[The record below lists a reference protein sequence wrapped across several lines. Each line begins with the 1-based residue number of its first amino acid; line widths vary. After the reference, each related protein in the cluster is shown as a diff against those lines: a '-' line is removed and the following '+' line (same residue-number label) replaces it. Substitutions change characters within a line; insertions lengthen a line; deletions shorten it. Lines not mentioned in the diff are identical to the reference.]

1 MAMNTYDDIW
11 LAVLDYCKT
20 QISKTGFSLW
30 IEPLKLIDFN
40 GNTITLLL
48 ASPMQEKI
56 TKSQYGTLLEQ
67 AFEEVLGFKVNLE
80 YKLCIEQE
88 AQIKAEEEEHI
99 KEEKEENYP
108 FTFDTFIEGPSNRF
122 AYRAAIA
129 VSENPGGHLIKIILT
144 IITIPFSFTAN
155 PALAK
160 LIFLMQYATKS
171 AKIFPR

>member
-1 MAMNTYDDIW
+1 MTTYDDIW

-20 QISKTGFSLW
+20 QISKSVFSLW

-80 YKLCIEQE
+80 YKLCTEQE

-99 KEEKEENYP
+99 KEEIADVMVMLKQFQLYYDIPTEDIKAIMKNKVDRQPERIEYEPKHGKEE
-108 FTFDTFIEGPSNRF
+108 
-122 AYRAAIA
+122 
-129 VSENPGGHLIKIILT
+129 
-144 IITIPFSFTAN
+144 
-155 PALAK
+155 
-160 LIFLMQYATKS
+160 
-171 AKIFPR
+171 

>member
-1 MAMNTYDDIW
+1 M
-11 LAVLDYCKT
+11 
-20 QISKTGFSLW
+20 
-30 IEPLKLIDFN
+30 
-40 GNTITLLL
+40 
-48 ASPMQEKI
+48 
-56 TKSQYGTLLEQ
+56 
-67 AFEEVLGFKVNLE
+67 LGFKVNLE
-80 YKLCIEQE
+80 YKLCTEQE

-129 VSENPGGHLIKIILT
+129 VSENPGGQFNQNHSYNNYN
-144 IITIPFSFTAN
+144 PFSFTAN

>member
-1 MAMNTYDDIW
+1 MNTYDDIW

-40 GNTITLLL
+40 GNIITLLL

-80 YKLCIEQE
+80 YKLCTEQE

-108 FTFDTFIEGPSNRF
+108 LPSILLSKGPFKPLCIQSRNSRF
-122 AYRAAIA
+122 GKSGRAI
-129 VSENPGGHLIKIILT
+129 
-144 IITIPFSFTAN
+144 
-155 PALAK
+155 
-160 LIFLMQYATKS
+160 
-171 AKIFPR
+171 